1 MKDRDIKSFTR
12 KELEDAL
19 LARGEKAFRAAQIY
33 SWMHEKLADRFEDM
47 TDLSVAL
54 RKKLAENY
62 VLTRLEPVKIP
73 IRIGELPGTGY
84 EVQFAIPLAALG
96 LKPETGTEFRFDIGF
111 GDSEDGR
118 SRARQFMWSG
128 SDRNARDRSG
138 YGRATLIN

>member
-1 MKDRDIKSFTR
+1 MRDTHFDTR
-12 KELEDAL
+12 SSEWI
-19 LARGEKAFRAAQIY
+19 G
-33 SWMHEKLADRFEDM
+33 
-47 TDLSVAL
+47 DLTVW
-54 RKKLAENY
+54 RRQNDPDNAEQ
-62 VLTRLEPVKIP
+62 LEPVKIP